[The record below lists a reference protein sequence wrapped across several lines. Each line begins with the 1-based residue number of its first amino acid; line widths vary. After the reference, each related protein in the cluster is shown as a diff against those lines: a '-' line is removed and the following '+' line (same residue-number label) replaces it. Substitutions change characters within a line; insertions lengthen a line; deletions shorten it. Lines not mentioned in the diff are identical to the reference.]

1 MCDHRRVGIQSDRRY
16 RFDQP
21 RTALW
26 DAFTQVE
33 RYREW
38 WPWLRDFDGTRFVA
52 GERWQCVVKP
62 QLPYVLEFVI
72 HLTEIE
78 EAVAASAELSGD
90 IDGWAAITL
99 SDAGDGSELRLASDL
114 VATAGVARV
123 VGRFVPALA
132 SIGHDWVLDNAIRQ
146 FRARGFD

>member
-1 MCDHRRVGIQSDRRY
+1 VGIQSDRRY

-21 RTALW
+21 PTAVW
-26 DAFTQVE
+26 DALTQVE
-33 RYREW
+33 RYRAW
-38 WPWLRDFDGTRFVA
+38 WPWLREFDGTRFVE
-52 GERWQCVVKP
+52 GERWRCVVKP

-78 EAVAASAELSGD
+78 ARAAATAELSGD

-99 SDAGDGSELRLASDL
+99 RDSGGGSELRLASDL
-114 VATAGVARV
+114 SATAGVARL

-132 SIGHDWVLDNAIRQ
+132 SIGHDWVLDNGIRQ
-146 FRARGFD
+146 FRARGLA